1 MSRVAI
7 AGAGIAGRL
16 IAWQLARH
24 GHQVDVFDPA
34 PDGSA
39 PMGVAPR
46 HGAAAFTAAG
56 MLSPLAELE
65 NAPPDVAAWGWRS
78 LDLWP
83 GIVEALAPEHNTPSL
98 FRRNGSILVAHP
110 GDAGA
115 AERALMRMKA
125 AQAKTARALQGA
137 AASGFGDTEPAA
149 TRPGGLESTRPS
161 NLESRPRDIDAA
173 LAKSPQRAPQALDAA
188 TLQSLEPAL
197 ARGLHGWLLPGEG
210 QIDVT
215 RLLPALCADAQ
226 GVRWH
231 WRRWVE
237 NVEAGKL
244 QFEDGSTLQVDV
256 AIDTRGLGARPTLP
270 LRGVRG
276 ELLWLYAPEVVLR
289 RPVRCVHPR
298 HRVYLVPR
306 HGDLVLVGATEIDTE
321 DRSPISVRSAIEL
334 LTAAHS
340 LIPELAEARIVRL
353 DTHLRPATPDQRPLL
368 HVESGLIRLNGL
380 FRHGFLLAPAL
391 VEEALRRS
399 GLAERPAHEET
410 SHA

>member
-1 MSRVAI
+1 MSRIAI

-16 IAWQLARH
+16 IAWQLGRY

-34 PDGSA
+34 PDGAA

-83 GIVEALAPEHNTPSL
+83 GIVESMAPEHNTPSL
-98 FRRNGSILVAHP
+98 FRRNGSILVAHA

-125 AQAKTARALQGA
+125 AQAKTARALQGG
-137 AASGFGDTEPAA
+137 AASGFGDTEPA
-149 TRPGGLESTRPS
+149 PS
-161 NLESRPRDIDAA
+161 NPRDLDAA
-173 LAKSPQRAPQALDAA
+173 LAKSPQRSPQVLDAA

-210 QIDVT
+210 QIDVS
-215 RLLPALCADAQ
+215 RLLPALCADAR

-237 NVEAGKL
+237 HVEPGRL

-276 ELLWLYAPEVVLR
+276 ELLWLHAPEVALR
-289 RPVRCVHPR
+289 RPVRCIHPR

-306 HGDLVLVGATEIDTE
+306 LGDLILVGATEIDSE
-321 DRSPISVRSAIEL
+321 DRSPISVRSTIEL

-368 HVESGLIRLNGL
+368 HCESGLIRLNGL

>member
-16 IAWQLARH
+16 IAWQLARY
-24 GHQVDVFDPA
+24 GHQVEVFDPA
-34 PDGSA
+34 PDAAA

-98 FRRNGSILVAHP
+98 FRRNGSILVAHA

-125 AQAKTARALQGA
+125 AQAKTARALHSSSTFGDKP
-137 AASGFGDTEPAA
+137 SSSTFGDTEPVP
-149 TRPGGLESTRPS
+149 T
-161 NLESRPRDIDAA
+161 RPRDLDAA
-173 LAKSPQRAPQALDAA
+173 LAKSPQRVPQALDAA

-210 QIDVT
+210 QIDVS
-215 RLLPALCADAQ
+215 RLLPALCADAH

-237 NVEAGKL
+237 NVEPGKL
-244 QFEDGSTLQVDV
+244 LFEDGSSLQVDV

-276 ELLWLYAPEVVLR
+276 ELLWLYAPEVSLR

-306 HGDLVLVGATEIDTE
+306 HGDLILVGATEIDSE
-321 DRSPISVRSAIEL
+321 DRSPISVRSTIEL

-368 HVESGLIRLNGL
+368 HCERGLIRLNGL

>member
-16 IAWQLARH
+16 IAWQLARY
-24 GHQVDVFDPA
+24 GHQVEVFDPA
-34 PDGSA
+34 PDAAA

-98 FRRNGSILVAHP
+98 FRRNGSILVAHA

-125 AQAKTARALQGA
+125 AQAKTARALHSSSTFGDKA
-137 AASGFGDTEPAA
+137 VSSTFGDTEPA
-149 TRPGGLESTRPS
+149 T
-161 NLESRPRDIDAA
+161 SRPRDLDAA
-173 LAKSPQRAPQALDAA
+173 LAKSPQRVPQPLDAA

-215 RLLPALCADAQ
+215 RLLPALCADAH

-237 NVEAGKL
+237 NVEPGKL
-244 QFEDGSTLQVDV
+244 MFEDGSALQVDV
-256 AIDTRGLGARPTLP
+256 AIDTRGLGARPRLP

-276 ELLWLYAPEVVLR
+276 ELLWLYAPDVTLR

-306 HGDLVLVGATEIDTE
+306 HGDLILVGATEIDSE
-321 DRSPISVRSAIEL
+321 DRSPISVRSTIEL

-368 HVESGLIRLNGL
+368 QCEPGLIRLNGL

>member
-98 FRRNGSILVAHP
+98 FRRNGSILVAHA

-137 AASGFGDTEPAA
+137 STFGDTEPAA
-149 TRPGGLESTRPS
+149 TRPRDLDTG
-161 NLESRPRDIDAA
+161 PRDLDAA
-173 LAKSPQRAPQALDAA
+173 LAKSPQRSPQALDAA

-215 RLLPALCADAQ
+215 RLLPALCADAA

-306 HGDLVLVGATEIDTE
+306 HGDLILVGATEIDTE

-368 HVESGLIRLNGL
+368 HCESGLIRLNGL

>member
-16 IAWQLARH
+16 IAWQLARY
-24 GHQVDVFDPA
+24 GHQVEVFDPA
-34 PDGSA
+34 PEAAA

-98 FRRNGSILVAHP
+98 FRRNGSILVAHA

-125 AQAKTARALQGA
+125 AQAKTARALHSSSTFGDKA
-137 AASGFGDTEPAA
+137 GPSTFGDTEPA
-149 TRPGGLESTRPS
+149 T
-161 NLESRPRDIDAA
+161 SRPRDLDAA
-173 LAKSPQRAPQALDAA
+173 LAKSPQRVPQALDAA

-215 RLLPALCADAQ
+215 RLLPALCADAH
-226 GVRWH
+226 GVHWH

-237 NVEAGKL
+237 KVEPGKL
-244 QFEDGSTLQVDV
+244 LFEDGSTLQVDV
-256 AIDTRGLGARPTLP
+256 AIDTRGLGARPTVP

-276 ELLWLYAPEVVLR
+276 ELLWLYAPEVSLR

-306 HGDLVLVGATEIDTE
+306 HGDLILVGATEIDSE
-321 DRSPISVRSAIEL
+321 DRSPISVRSTIEL

-368 HVESGLIRLNGL
+368 HCEPGLIRLNGL